1 MRCEGE
7 GEPERD
13 KKYLQS
19 DGNEVFVFY
28 VLPPIRM
35 FECKVWW
42 RDSLLGQSV

>member
-13 KKYLQS
+13 KKYLQRNVRKDFLL

-35 FECKVWW
+35 FG
-42 RDSLLGQSV
+42 L